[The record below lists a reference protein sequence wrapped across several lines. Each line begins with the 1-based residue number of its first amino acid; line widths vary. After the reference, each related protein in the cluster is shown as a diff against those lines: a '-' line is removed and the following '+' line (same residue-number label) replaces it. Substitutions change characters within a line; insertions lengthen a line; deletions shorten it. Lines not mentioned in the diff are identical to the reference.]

1 MSAHNNFDLVLFVL
15 PALILIITMVELPFV
30 MNIYYSFTKWNGLDK
45 IPVFIGI
52 DNFIEAFGNSNFIN
66 ALIFTFKYTFWVVI
80 LTNVLAMAFAVILDR
95 PFRLK
100 NIFRTI
106 FFLPNVISLVVI
118 GFMWRYIF
126 TLGFQALYNLT
137 QFEIF
142 QWSWIGDY
150 KLAWISMIL
159 VTVWQ
164 SVGYLMVIYI
174 AGLQSI
180 PQEVLESAEIDGATG
195 FSKFFTITLPLVMP
209 AVTVCVFLTLANSLK
224 VYDIV
229 VALTGGGP
237 GDATVSIA
245 YNIFRES
252 IQNFRYG
259 FGTAQSFIFFV
270 IILAVTSVQVRIFK
284 KMEVES

>member
-1 MSAHNNFDLVLFVL
+1 
-15 PALILIITMVELPFV
+15 
-30 MNIYYSFTKWNGLDK
+30 
-45 IPVFIGI
+45 
-52 DNFIEAFGNSNFIN
+52 
-66 ALIFTFKYTFWVVI
+66 
-80 LTNVLAMAFAVILDR
+80 
-95 PFRLK
+95 
-100 NIFRTI
+100 
-106 FFLPNVISLVVI
+106 
-118 GFMWRYIF
+118 MWRYIF